1 MFLGLQDRL
10 RLHRHGPRISLRRI
24 QSHRAKYAQRNF
36 WLVLFVIQDRKIRQA
51 GGSRKRGMS
60 WNSQQIFSR
69 SLFWPPFPSRSGS
82 PARVSLMDPQVINL
96 AEAGTWRAPSPASW
110 GWIKSKLVTTCRGT
124 AVRYATDRRYCVR
137 SRSRASA
144 TGSPIGRQLG
154 NDLAPPRRRFRP
166 PLRAYSLGR
175 VGCWHLEQM
184 ESRLFT
190 GGDSLA

>member
-1 MFLGLQDRL
+1 MRSARCK
-10 RLHRHGPRISLRRI
+10 RLHHCSQVDHFRAGDSMSWRIPRCSLDFKTDFGCIGHGPRISLRRI

-36 WLVLFVIQDRKIRQA
+36 WLVPFVIQDREIHQA

-82 PARVSLMDPQVINL
+82 PARVSLMDPQDLNL

-124 AVRYATDRRYCVR
+124 AARYATDRRYCVR
-137 SRSRASA
+137 SRSRASV
-144 TGSPIGRQLG
+144 T
-154 NDLAPPRRRFRP
+154 DAPNWPT
-166 PLRAYSLGR
+166 S
-175 VGCWHLEQM
+175 W
-184 ESRLFT
+184 
-190 GGDSLA
+190 